1 MALCDQKGQGV
12 INVRKICGIIY
23 EQPRWNFPAQGFHS
37 HVKAEDIC
45 TYSSPEN
52 ISSQNCNKNDQL
64 DMKMQDMKPF
74 TKSPTIDR
82 LQVHQEP
89 RLSPPE
95 AHFNSKKLLSAG
107 SQFLP
112 NLVMH
117 PSAVHAFPQP
127 VFSRTH
133 LPLSPLPILPPYTM
147 AGCVQQFSNYPFV
160 FTDAAGMACKPSPT
174 SEHPQDRSSPKAT
187 SRSVHSRSS
196 DRSCTPQSSSSN
208 TSTTSKSRTTKSKFD
223 FSKLAES
230 ATSKDDPPPAHS
242 HPTDPKGPSFEC
254 STSSSSKASVAL
266 ITSHTYPFISPYYA
280 LGAMG
285 LATDYFERKLA
296 RGRGSSRPKK
306 EFICKYCQRRFTKS
320 YNLLIHERTH
330 TDERPYT
337 CDICHKAFR
346 RQDHLRDHRYI
357 HSKEKPFKCSEC
369 GKGFCQSRTLAVHR
383 ILHMDDSPHKCP
395 TCGRTFNQRSN
406 LKTHLLTH
414 TDIKPYNCD
423 SCGKV
428 FRRNCDLRRHTLTH
442 TLGLP
447 EAPCEEGALSPSNSC
462 DRFYPVEEDEDDDS
476 HSQEIVDVEN

>member
-1 MALCDQKGQGV
+1 
-12 INVRKICGIIY
+12 
-23 EQPRWNFPAQGFHS
+23 
-37 HVKAEDIC
+37 
-45 TYSSPEN
+45 
-52 ISSQNCNKNDQL
+52 
-64 DMKMQDMKPF
+64 MKMQEMKPF
-74 TKSPTIDR
+74 CKSSGERALSLQDLPDR
-82 LQVHQEP
+82 
-89 RLSPPE
+89 PPE
-95 AHFNSKKLLSAG
+95 AHFNSSSSKKLLVAST
-107 SQFLP
+107 QFLP
-112 NLVMH
+112 GLVMH
-117 PSAVHAFPQP
+117 PSSMHTFPQP

-133 LPLSPLPILPPYTM
+133 LPLSPLPLLPAYTM
-147 AGCVQQFSNYPFV
+147 AGCVQQFGTNYPFV
-160 FTDAAGMACKPSPT
+160 LPDGSPNT
-174 SEHPQDRSSPKAT
+174 YK
-187 SRSVHSRSS
+187 
-196 DRSCTPQSSSSN
+196 SSSLNDPSTQKTGHLDSN
-208 TSTTSKSRTTKSKFD
+208 KTQTTLSPQKMTSGQSTEPSSRKTKFD

-230 ATSKDDPPPAHS
+230 ATSKDDSPPAHS
-242 HPTDPKGPSFEC
+242 RGTPNEPKAGPFDSP
-254 STSSSSKASVAL
+254 SSAKTSVAL
-266 ITSHTYPFISPYYA
+266 ITSHTYPFISPYYT

-383 ILHMDDSPHKCP
+383 ILHMEDSPHKCP

-447 EAPCEEGALSPSNSC
+447 EAPCEEGHGSPTNSC
-462 DRFYPVEEDEDDDS
+462 DRYYPGEDDEDDDS